1 MSLNNLSAFQSE
13 LGQHKKALASAEEAL
28 DIYWPYF
35 ERYPAAFANNVKIV
49 LTTVL
54 RFLTTL
60 LGQPP
65 TKQLVERLVSF
76 AKILEI
82 ENTE

>member
-1 MSLNNLSAFQSE
+1 MSLNNLGACQSK
-13 LGQHKKALASAEEAL
+13 LGQHKEALASAEEAL

-49 LTTVL
+49 LINVL

-60 LGQPP
+60 GQPP
-65 TKQLVERLVSF
+65 TKQFQERL
-76 AKILEI
+76 EI
-82 ENTE
+82 FKNYL